1 MEYHHFRKK
10 MHLQS
15 GSISHSYVSLPG
27 GYIILWPQTSPG
39 FPSRTGLSRHPWVQ
53 RHRSRPRP
61 NLRWLRRYVKPGTHG
76 KHTQHM
82 AYIFPRLTNDQC
94 FKDINLYIERE
105 RDGEWWRDIPS
116 STGWNRGFPSRIP
129 TYSFLLPS
137 PRTLFMPFHSF
148 PSPRN
153 PSFQDCLANHTYNV
167 ACLVLNPFLEP
178 TTCRTCQQ
186 AVMSSCELVGS
197 GKTW

>member
-10 MHLQS
+10 CIFNPGPFPIAMWVYQE
-15 GSISHSYVSLPG
+15 GSPQVFHPG
-27 GYIILWPQTSPG
+27 LG
-39 FPSRTGLSRHPWVQ
+39 FPGI
-53 RHRSRPRP
+53 
-61 NLRWLRRYVKPGTHG
+61 HG
-76 KHTQHM
+76 FNAIEADHVPTFGDFVDMSSPEPTENMQNTWPKYSLDSPMTSVLKI
-82 AYIFPRLTNDQC
+82 Y
-94 FKDINLYIERE
+94 FKKI
-105 RDGEWWRDIPS
+105 DGEWWRDIPS